1 MTTSPSPPPV
11 SPASLPLSRKKVL
24 IVASLVVFLLV
35 AVSLGGWFFWKKKGN
50 SKQVTL
56 TYWGLFEPSSVFQQ
70 VIADYEKSHPGI
82 KINYSQENLKDY
94 RERLLAALARQG
106 SGTKTSE
113 GVALRESPD
122 IFRFHQT
129 WVPMLSNYLS
139 PLPANVYDAATFE
152 KTFYPSARESLRH
165 QGQYVGIPL
174 ETDGLALFYN
184 ENLLKAAGVTPP
196 RTWEELKNAAC
207 KLTVRDEQGK
217 IITAGVALG
226 TTNNVDFWS
235 DILGLMLLQ
244 NGVNLANPAY
254 CTQESGSAL
263 AGGEVCLGRDALA
276 FYAVFATD
284 QACLS
289 ENGFNPGPVWD
300 ETLPAST
307 YAFATGKLA
316 MFFGPSWSV
325 FEIQKLNPTLKM
337 KVIPVPQ
344 LEGKKINWASFWVEG
359 VSKNSKYQAEAWD
372 FLKYLSSK
380 EVLQKLYQAESALRG
395 FGEPYSRMDMADL
408 LMGQPYVSAFIEQ
421 APTAQ
426 SWYLSSRTG
435 DNGLNDQIIKYYEDA
450 VNAVVRGKDPLS
462 ALKTTSQGV
471 SQILRQYGLA
481 R

>member
-1 MTTSPSPPPV
+1 
-11 SPASLPLSRKKVL
+11 
-24 IVASLVVFLLV
+24 
-35 AVSLGGWFFWKKKGN
+35 
-50 SKQVTL
+50 VTL
-56 TYWGLFEPSSVFQQ
+56 TYWGLFEPASVFQQ
-70 VIADYEKSHPGI
+70 VITDYEKSHPGV
-82 KINYSQENLKDY
+82 KINYSQESLKDY

-106 SGTKTSE
+106 NEAKPGS

-129 WVPMLSNYLS
+129 WVPMLGNYLS
-139 PLPANVYDAATFE
+139 PLPATVYDAVTFE
-152 KTFYPSARESLRH
+152 KTFYPSVRESLRR

-184 ENLLKAAGVTPP
+184 ESLLSAAGVTPP
-196 RTWEELKNAAC
+196 RTWGELKDAAC

-226 TTNNVDFWS
+226 TTNNVDFWP
-235 DILGLMLLQ
+235 DILGLMFLQ
-244 NGVNLANPAY
+244 NGVDPANPAF
-254 CTQESGSAL
+254 CTSESGSA
-263 AGGEVCLGRDALA
+263 AGGEICLGRDALS
-276 FYAVFATD
+276 FYAVFATN
-284 QACLS
+284 QACSS
-289 ENGFNPGPVWD
+289 EDGFNPGPVWS

-325 FEIQKLNPTLKM
+325 FDIQKLNPALKM
-337 KVIPVPQ
+337 KVVPVPQ
-344 LEGKKINWASFWVEG
+344 LEGKTITWSSGWVEG
-359 VSKNSKYQAEAWD
+359 VSKNSKYQVEAWE

-408 LMGQPYVSAFIEQ
+408 LIGQPYVGAFIEQ
-421 APTAQ
+421 APQAK

-450 VNAVVRGKDPLS
+450 VNAVTKGGDPLS

-471 SQILRQYGLA
+471 SQTLRQYGLA